1 MNTFKVENDSSDMT
15 QDDPLPLNADSVKVE
30 IDETENV
37 QDLQNVMTVKA
48 EIDETEIGKLFVY
61 LPNSPKP
68 NPKFTSYLAG
78 FLSASQTGAKSMSQ
92 SEFEFFEKLNPNLD
106 QTGWP
111 ERICDLKSKL
121 LL

>member
-37 QDLQNVMTVKA
+37 PDLQNVMTVKA
-48 EIDETEIGKLFVY
+48 EIDETEIGKLFAY

-68 NPKFTSYLAG
+68 NPKFTKNLAD
-78 FLSASQTGAKSMSQ
+78 FLTGDDLISRPVKLRLVWANQ
-92 SEFEFFEKLNPNLD
+92 SWNF
-106 QTGWP
+106 
-111 ERICDLKSKL
+111 SKT
-121 LL
+121 

>member
-37 QDLQNVMTVKA
+37 PDLQNVMTVKA
-48 EIDETEIGKLFVY
+48 EIEETEIGKFFVY
-61 LPNSPKP
+61 LPISPKP

-78 FLSASQTGAKSMSQ
+78 FLAG
-92 SEFEFFEKLNPNLD
+92 D
-106 QTGWP
+106 
-111 ERICDLKSKL
+111 DLIS
-121 LL
+121 